1 MFRKLRILLLLF
13 VLATV
18 AVGAWR
24 ARVTASEWQRS
35 LIVGI
40 YPVNGDGST
49 VSNDYLARLDQSR
62 FKPIEEYFA
71 AQARAYGVQELRPVM
86 ITLARPLAAP
96 PPLPPHDGNALA
108 AIAWSLQMRYW
119 AWRND
124 EIPDPRPDI
133 RIFVL
138 FHDPQAHAA
147 LGHSVGLEKGMIGL
161 VNAFASRA
169 EDGGNTVV
177 IAHELLHTLGASDKY
192 DPSTLQPHFPSGYA
206 DPHQAPVLPQR
217 RAEIM
222 AGRIAISTTEAEI
235 PRSLAATMVGP
246 DTAAEIGW
254 RDN

>member
-18 AVGAWR
+18 AVGTWR
-24 ARVTASEWQRS
+24 ARATASEWQRS

-40 YPVNGDGST
+40 YPINGDGST
-49 VSNDYLARLDQSR
+49 TASKYVAPLDQSR

-71 AQARAYGVQELRPVM
+71 AQAGAYGVKELRPVM
-86 ITLARPLAAP
+86 ITLAPPLAAP
-96 PPLPPHDGNALA
+96 PLPPPQGGNALE
-108 AIAWSLQMRYW
+108 AIAWSLKMRFW

-124 EIPDPRPDI
+124 EIPGPRPDI

-138 FHDPQAHAA
+138 FHDPQTHPA

-161 VNAFASRA
+161 VNAFASHA

-192 DPSTLQPHFPSGYA
+192 DLSTLQPRFPSGYA
-206 DPHQAPVLPQR
+206 DPHQAPLLPQR

-222 AGRIAISTTEAEI
+222 AGRIAISATEAEI

-246 DTAAEIGW
+246 GTAAEIGW
-254 RDN
+254 RRN